1 MAAGLPVVGWRAGN
15 LPNLADDGHEGV
27 VLEPGDVVGLAAAL
41 ERLADDVGYRQRLA
55 AAALER
61 GRRLPTWDD
70 TARRFFG
77 LLRDVADPAP
87 R

>member
-1 MAAGLPVVGWRAGN
+1 M
-15 LPNLADDGHEGV
+15 
-27 VLEPGDVVGLAAAL
+27 
-41 ERLADDVGYRQRLA
+41 A

-77 LLRDVADPAP
+77 LLRDVANAT
-87 R
+87 RR